1 MEVPRWLA
9 PLSGV
14 VAIGAGIGLVGIW
27 TWGASLPEEHTAT
40 VRARIPV
47 DADTVWALVSDP
59 TRRPEWVE
67 GVARVVEGEVD
78 GVHAWRQVDPTGD
91 RFDFRI
97 VEDHRPTLVI
107 ATARAEDLGMAAR
120 WTWTVEPVDGASGDG
135 ARGFGATE
143 VTLTEAGSI
152 PNPLF
157 RANWQLRRG
166 PYVIVESDLRSLAE
180 ALGAP
185 GIEIE
190 RVR

>member
-67 GVARVVEGEVD
+67 RVARVVEGEVD

-97 VEDHRPTLVI
+97 VEDRRPTLVI

-120 WTWTVEPVDGASGDG
+120 WTWTVEPADGATD
-135 ARGFGATE
+135 
-143 VTLTEAGSI
+143 VTLTEVGSI

-166 PYVIVESDLRSLAE
+166 PYVIIESDLRSLAE
-180 ALGAP
+180 ALGVDVVP
-185 GIEIE
+185 E